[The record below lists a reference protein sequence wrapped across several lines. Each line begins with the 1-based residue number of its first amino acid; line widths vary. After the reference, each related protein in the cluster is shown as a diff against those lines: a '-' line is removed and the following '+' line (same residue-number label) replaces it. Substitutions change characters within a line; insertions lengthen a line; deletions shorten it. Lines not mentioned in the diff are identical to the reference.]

1 MGVQN
6 VKQKNTYIFEHE
18 VILKIRKRII
28 KICIFYYI
36 LSDLDCSNLK
46 SENFIHFYIINDLS

>member
-6 VKQKNTYIFEHE
+6 VKQKNPYIFEHA
-18 VILKIRKRII
+18 VRMKIRRCII